1 MSDQTDN
8 STTPFAKK
16 TVAKVT
22 RKRTK
27 SDPADIIKGLSI
39 VLLKP
44 DGTES
49 SQKFSIERVTGSA
62 IMLKEVLPDPRTI
75 IIDGVE
81 VRVDL
86 TDLKRR
92 NPESVYL
99 GKPVSLLVAAAELA
113 NHPSKQPTFQ
123 KPNRTPIS
131 QSTTQ

>member
-75 IIDGVE
+75 TIDGVE
-81 VRVDL
+81 VIVDL

-92 NPESVYL
+92 NPESVHL
-99 GKPVSLLVAAAELA
+99 GKNVSLLVAAAELA
-113 NHPSKQPTFQ
+113 GP
-123 KPNRTPIS
+123 
-131 QSTTQ
+131 QSN